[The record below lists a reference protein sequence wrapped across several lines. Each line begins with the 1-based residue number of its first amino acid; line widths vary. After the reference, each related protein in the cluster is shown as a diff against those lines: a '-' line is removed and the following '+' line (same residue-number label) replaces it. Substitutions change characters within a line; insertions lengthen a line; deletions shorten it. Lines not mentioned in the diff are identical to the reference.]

1 MNGDGTV
8 RVSCGD
14 GGEDDEGFKGGCGW
28 LQMARRKL
36 GSVSNIKCGCVG
48 DPPHSAFCHD

>member
-28 LQMARRKL
+28 QMARRKL